1 MYYWNKPVS
10 KTQWEQPKAPA
21 VALPTPLPKAPRYPA
36 SAPPDAEGG
45 GWQDS
50 VTASKADC
58 GGGTVASGDSQ
69 GAAAAV
75 QGAGAEDA
83 RGGVVKMELDSN
95 GADAA
100 EGGAQGKPAAASF
113 VKRVVRN
120 AEARIVPSPYEDR
133 YLCPIFGCWR
143 SIQNAEQSGAV
154 KYYGK

>member
-1 MYYWNKPVS
+1 M
-10 KTQWEQPKAPA
+10 
-21 VALPTPLPKAPRYPA
+21 
-36 SAPPDAEGG
+36 
-45 GWQDS
+45 
-50 VTASKADC
+50 
-58 GGGTVASGDSQ
+58 ASGDSQ
-69 GAAAAV
+69 GAAAAA

-83 RGGVVKMELDSN
+83 RGGMMKMELDSN

-100 EGGAQGKPAAASF
+100 EKGAGKLAAASF

-120 AEARIVPSPYEDR
+120 AEARIVASPYEDR